1 MARVFSGA
9 RAAALTAGAWL
20 RGGELAG
27 VGEPGVP
34 ELETGC
40 RLAWEEASGT
50 RKPPMGLLGF

>member
-1 MARVFSGA
+1 MARVYSGA

-27 VGEPGVP
+27 VGESGVP

-50 RKPPMGLLGF
+50 RELPMGLLGF